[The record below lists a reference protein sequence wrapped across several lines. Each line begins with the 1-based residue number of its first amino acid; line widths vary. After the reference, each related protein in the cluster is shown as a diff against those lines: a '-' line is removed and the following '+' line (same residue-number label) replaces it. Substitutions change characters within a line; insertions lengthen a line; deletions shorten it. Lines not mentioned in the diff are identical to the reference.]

1 MSVERWCRRLIARVR
16 GRSNTAARLRAAEAK
31 YRTLVEQLPL
41 VTYIDALTAS
51 ATSLYASP
59 QVEALLGYTV
69 DEWLTDPEF
78 FPKLLHPDD
87 RERILALVEHCN
99 RTGELFEAEYRLIAR
114 DGRTVW
120 VQDESLVVEDAEGR
134 KLFTQGYL
142 LDISA
147 RKESEQ
153 RLAAEHATAR
163 IIAEAQTVE
172 EGAAEVARVMC
183 EAFGWD
189 DGTLWPADGGEGSL
203 GSPAALAAWRS
214 GEPVWTGDAYA
225 VPVMLGPSVLGVL
238 ELRGATMREPDQN
251 LAGTIAVVST
261 QLAQLIERKR
271 NEAALQHQA
280 LHDVLT
286 GLPNRALFHDRV
298 QHALEHA
305 GRSGDRFAVLVMDL
319 DCFKDVNDTLGH
331 QYGDALL
338 HELGRRLHGCV
349 RASETVARLGG
360 DEFGFLLG
368 GAGEEEAD
376 VLVERVQR
384 ALAEPFTVHEFPI
397 ELEASLGIAFHP
409 EHGDTV
415 DQLVQRA
422 DVAMYVAKR
431 AGVMSAVYDPRE
443 DHNTRTRL
451 TIGGEL
457 RRALEQRELT
467 LLYQPQVELATGAVA
482 GVEAVLSWQHPT
494 HGLLEPEVLRPIAE
508 RAGLVECLTRYVIG
522 SALAQRAEWDADWP
536 IAVNV
541 SMRSLDRREFASEV
555 EALLEEHGVPARHL
569 KLEITESSAVPEATR
584 AASVLARLRGQGA
597 RVALDHLGTRQA
609 SFGSLDVLP
618 LDEVKLDSTLPA
630 SITSDA
636 GSRAIVA
643 AMIELATDLGLD
655 SVADG
660 VTTPDSAAALLA
672 MGCRFGQGRHW
683 CSPVSAERLTRWLAA
698 PRAGKAEGRAA

>member
-1 MSVERWCRRLIARVR
+1 VTTCRGLIARVR
-16 GRSNTAARLRAAEAK
+16 GRSETATRLRAAEAK

-69 DEWLTDPEF
+69 DEWLSDPEF

-99 RTGELFEAEYRLIAR
+99 STGDLFEAEYRLIAR

-120 VQDESLVVEDAEGR
+120 VRDESLVVEDAEGR

-142 LDISA
+142 LDITA
-147 RKESEQ
+147 RKESEL
-153 RLAAEHATAR
+153 RLAVEHAVAR
-163 IIAEAQTVE
+163 IVAEAPTVE
-172 EGAAEVARVMC
+172 AAADEIVAVVC
-183 EAFGWD
+183 DAFGWE
-189 DGTLWPADGGEGSL
+189 DGELWPVDGEDGPRGPSVVADVWRRR
-203 GSPAALAAWRS
+203 AA
-214 GEPVWTGDAYA
+214 VWSGDAYA
-225 VPVMLGPSVLGVL
+225 VPVMRGQVVFGVL
-238 ELRGATMREPDQN
+238 ELRGAGMREPDYA
-251 LAGTIAVVST
+251 LTGTIAVVAS

-271 NEAALQHQA
+271 NEEALQHQA
-280 LHDVLT
+280 LHDTLT

-298 QHALEHA
+298 QHSLEHA
-305 GRSGDRFAVLVMDL
+305 GRTGEGFAVLVMDL

-338 HELGRRLHGCV
+338 HELGRRLLGCV

-360 DEFGFLLG
+360 DEFGFLLV
-368 GAGEEEAD
+368 GAGESEA
-376 VLVERVQR
+376 VALVERVQR
-384 ALAEPFTVHEFPI
+384 ALDDPFTVQDIPI
-397 ELEASLGIAFHP
+397 ELEASLGIAFQP

-431 AGVMSAVYDPRE
+431 AGATSAVYDPQE
-443 DHNTRTRL
+443 DRNTPTRL
-451 TIGGEL
+451 TIGSEL

-467 LLYQPQVELATGAVA
+467 LLYQPQLELATGEVA
-482 GVEAVLSWQHPT
+482 GVEAILSWQHPT

-522 SALAQRAEWDADWP
+522 GALEQRAEWDDEWP

-555 EALLEEHGVPARHL
+555 EALLAEHGVPARHL
-569 KLEITESSAVPEATR
+569 KLEITESASVPDATR
-584 AASVLARLRGQGA
+584 AAAVIERLREQGT

-609 SFGSLDVLP
+609 SFGSMSALP
-618 LDEVKLDSTLPA
+618 LDEVKLDETLVT
-630 SITSDA
+630 SVTSDA

-643 AMIELATDLGLD
+643 AMIELAADLGLD

-660 VTTPDSAAALLA
+660 VATPETVAALVA
-672 MGCRFGQGRHW
+672 MGCRFGQGRQW
-683 CSPVSAERLTRWLAA
+683 CPPVSVERLTRWLAGQ
-698 PRAGKAEGRAA
+698 PRAKRAEGRAA

>member
-1 MSVERWCRRLIARVR
+1 MTRCRGLFARIR
-16 GRSNTAARLRAAEAK
+16 GRSDTATRLRAAEAK
-31 YRTLVEQLPL
+31 YQTLVEQLPL

-59 QVEALLGYTV
+59 QVEALLGYSV

-87 RERILALVEHCN
+87 RERVLALVEHCN
-99 RTGELFEAEYRLIAR
+99 RTGDLFEAEYRLIAR

-142 LDISA
+142 LDVTA

-153 RLAAEHATAR
+153 RLAAEHAIAR
-163 IIAEAQTVE
+163 IVAEAQLVE
-172 EGAAEVARVMC
+172 AAAADVVRVVC
-183 EAFGWD
+183 EAFGWE
-189 DGTLWPADGGEGSL
+189 DGALWLVNPGERSL
-203 GSPAALAAWRS
+203 DSPAALTAWRS
-214 GEPVWTGDAYA
+214 REPIWSGDAYA
-225 VPVMLGPSVLGVL
+225 VPVMLGPAVLGVL
-238 ELRGATMREPDQN
+238 ELRGGAMREPDQN
-251 LAGTIAVVST
+251 LAGTIAVVAT
-261 QLAQLIERKR
+261 QLALLIERKR
-271 NEAALQHQA
+271 NEEALQHQA
-280 LHDVLT
+280 LHDTLT
-286 GLPNRALFHDRV
+286 GLPNRALFHDRLR
-298 QHALEHA
+298 HALEHA
-305 GRSGDRFAVLVMDL
+305 GRGGEGFAVLVMDL
-319 DCFKDVNDTLGH
+319 DSFKDVNDTLGH

-368 GAGEEEAD
+368 GAGEKEAD
-376 VLVERVQR
+376 ALVQRVQR
-384 ALAEPFTVHEFPI
+384 ALADPFTVHEIPI
-397 ELEASLGIAFHP
+397 EVEASIGIAFHP
-409 EHGDTV
+409 EHGDSV

-422 DVAMYVAKR
+422 DVAMYGAKR
-431 AGVMSAVYDPRE
+431 TGVTSAVYDPQE
-443 DHNTRTRL
+443 DRNTPTRL

-467 LLYQPQVELATGAVA
+467 LLYQPQLDLATGVVA
-482 GVEAVLSWQHPT
+482 GVEAILSWQHPT

-508 RAGLVECLTRYVIG
+508 RAGLVECLMRYVIG
-522 SALAQRAEWDADWP
+522 GALAQRVKWDDDWP

-541 SMRSLDRREFASEV
+541 SMRSLDRREFGSEV
-555 EALLEEHGVPARHL
+555 EALLGEHGVPARHL
-569 KLEITESSAVPEATR
+569 KLEITESAAIPDATR

-609 SFGSLDVLP
+609 SFGSLSALP
-618 LDEVKLDSTLPA
+618 LDEVKLDSTLAA

-643 AMIELATDLGLD
+643 AMIELAADLGLD

-660 VTTPDSAAALLA
+660 VATPEAAAALLA
-672 MGCRFGQGRHW
+672 MGCRFGQGRQW
-683 CSPVSAERLTRWLAA
+683 CSPVGAERLTKWLADR
-698 PRAGKAEGRAA
+698 PRAKQAEGRAA